1 MKRFLETNCVEFSR
15 SLSDEWLKGICVF
28 ANSVGVVLYIGIDE
42 KNVEARNEMIVRRRA
57 A

>member
-15 SLSDEWLKGICVF
+15 SLSDEWLKGICAF
-28 ANSVGVVLYIGIDE
+28 ANSVGVVLCIGIDE
-42 KNVEARNEMIVRRRA
+42 KKVDARNGMIVRGKA